1 MKTWGLVVEKC
12 FKSAARCVQKP
23 GSKLIDH
30 QAVRPKYPNTQ
41 IPKYPNAQ
49 MPKCPEPL
57 DDKVSRAGAASVIDA
72 KRKKD

>member
-12 FKSAARCVQKP
+12 FKSAARCVQKL

-30 QAVRPKYPNTQ
+30 QAVRPKYPNT
-41 IPKYPNAQ
+41 Q